1 MLTRYVSNLFPSNHH
16 YKVKISKL
24 TADSETNKIFI
35 NSEAKFM
42 KSQPRGGVNRPWD
55 QM

>member
-1 MLTRYVSNLFPSNHH
+1 MFLIFSLWII

-24 TADSETNKIFI
+24 RADSETNKIFI

-42 KSQPRGGVNRPWD
+42 EALNYGGENRPWD